1 LLLIRFIR
9 YEPECIEPLFK
20 SSKYFM
26 KQGGQFFLA
35 NHKYRYARMEDDV
48 KRVAGNIGYVETRFP
63 SIIGDDGPVEVS
75 YFVHKK

>member
-1 LLLIRFIR
+1 
-9 YEPECIEPLFK
+9 
-20 SSKYFM
+20 M